1 MPGYDWLKSF
11 LKRQKEII
19 SPRVC
24 QNICIK
30 RARVSRETVANF
42 FKNIEPVINEASPNN
57 IVNYDETHIADSPK
71 GAIQLFRRGSKKSN
85 RIMNTLK
92 FGISVMYAASA
103 SGKKLDPYVVYK
115 AKRLQA
121 AWVMGGSRTAF
132 YNTSPSGW
140 FDAKIFEDWFDK
152 VALPYFNSSNEPG
165 NKIIIGDNVP
175 SHINPNVVR
184 KAEAN
189 NIKFIFLPPNSTHI
203 LQPLD
208 VAVFRTLKAEWRK
221 SLTSWKLHEGR
232 KLAVIPKW
240 AVPDLLRRLQ

>member
-1 MPGYDWLKSF
+1 
-11 LKRQKEII
+11 
-19 SPRVC
+19 
-24 QNICIK
+24 
-30 RARVSRETVANF
+30 
-42 FKNIEPVINEASPNN
+42 
-57 IVNYDETHIADSPK
+57 
-71 GAIQLFRRGSKKSN
+71 
-85 RIMNTLK
+85 
-92 FGISVMYAASA
+92 MYAASA

-175 SHINPNVVR
+175 SHINPDVVR

-232 KLAVIPKW
+232 KLAVMPKW
-240 AVPDLLRRLQ
+240 AVPDLLRRLDAAMAEKWGALAQAGFRSSGIYPFSPDHLMRKVFGVEEDPSPLNESLIAYLEERRLASETEARGRGRQRRLQIPPGQAVCVADLE